1 MFMQSPAHQNI
12 KPFEK
17 EFSIKL
23 QIIMTWKPNEIW
35 SLYK

>member
-1 MFMQSPAHQNI
+1 MQSPAHQNI
-12 KPFEK
+12 NHFEK

-23 QIIMTWKPNEIW
+23 QIIMTWKPEEIR